1 MLRYKHYTM
10 LRIVSL
16 GLFTN
21 GQFTLKKQIIKETK
35 YQKCKQKNNNSS

>member
-1 MLRYKHYTM
+1 M

-21 GQFTLKKQIIKETK
+21 GQFTLKNKQSSKLKVSE
-35 YQKCKQKNNNSS
+35 KQNNIEKDDDDDKTFI

>member
-1 MLRYKHYTM
+1 M

-21 GQFTLKKQIIKETK
+21 GQFTLKNKLSS
-35 YQKCKQKNNNSS
+35 KQKTSEKQNNIEKDDDDKTFI